1 MIGHIKIER
10 KILNWEWY
18 TDHKVLH
25 FFIYL
30 LLKANHKDSKW
41 RGIPVK
47 RGQLIT
53 GRLKAS
59 SDTGLTEREIRT
71 CISKLKSTKEIVVE
85 TTKQFSIITVCKYE
99 YYQTKKETLDQQ
111 IDQQNDEEMTNER
124 PTSDQRATTNKN
136 DNNDNN
142 EKKKVF
148 NNKPS
153 AENFNGLPQNRID
166 MACELIFRTQKIRV
180 SDDDIKGLWEVFK
193 VQNLTGENWY
203 ANEGKVYSHFLDKIK
218 FQKFTDGK
226 PGKQTVADRQE
237 SGFDYALERG
247 KRKFNAIG
255 NKDT

>member
-25 FFIYL
+25 FFLYL

-71 CISKLKSTKEIVVE
+71 CISKLKSTKEILIE

-99 YYQTKKETLDQQ
+99 YYQTKKETIDQQ
-111 IDQQNDEEMTNER
+111 IDQQNDEETTNER

-148 NNKPS
+148 NNKPN

-180 SDDDIKGLWEVFK
+180 PDDDIKGLWEVFK

-218 FQKFTDGK
+218 FQKFTNENGTTK
-226 PGKQTVADRQE
+226 NNRSIKSNGSGLSSTAIIESDRKANT
-237 SGFDYALERG
+237 AL
-247 KRKFNAIG
+247 
-255 NKDT
+255 